1 MRKTKLWHFSG
12 LLFVSL
18 LLSGCVTVPDSVKG
32 TPAKPQQDLARVL
45 TAPQLYTGQES
56 RFGGKVIRVDN
67 RKDKTRLEI
76 AAMPLDEGARP
87 ILGSPSMGRI
97 YADVN
102 GFIDPTDFSDRMVTV
117 VGPIGGVEKGKIGE
131 AQYNFL
137 VVNVTG
143 YQRWH
148 LGQQIIAP
156 APIDPWI
163 WYGSNSG
170 HHRGGYWGLLPGAI
184 TTRGR
189 LACRPSSL
197 NKRC

>member
-32 TPAKPQQDLARVL
+32 TSAKPQQDLARVL

-170 HHRGGYWGLLPGAI
+170 HHRGGYWGPAPWGYYNPGPARVQTI
-184 TTRGR
+184 LTE
-189 LACRPSSL
+189 
-197 NKRC
+197 